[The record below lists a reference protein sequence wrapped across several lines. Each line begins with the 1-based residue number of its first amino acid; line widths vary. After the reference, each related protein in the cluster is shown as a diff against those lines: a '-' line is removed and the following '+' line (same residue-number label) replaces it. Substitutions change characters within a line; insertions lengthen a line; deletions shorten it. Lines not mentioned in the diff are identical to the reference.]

1 MHCFSGSYEV
11 YRQANL
17 YGEWSVGIGGV
28 VTFKNSGLSKTLL
41 DIPMERILLETD
53 APYLAPVPH
62 RGERNESAF
71 LPLVAAKVAEI
82 KGISTEEVANIT
94 TQNAEHLFNLN

>member
-1 MHCFSGSYEV
+1 M
-11 YRQANL
+11 
-17 YGEWSVGIGGV
+17 
-28 VTFKNSGLSKTLL
+28 TFKNSGLSKTLL

-82 KGISTEEVANIT
+82 KGISIEEVADIT
-94 TQNAEHLFNLN
+94 TQNAERLFDI